1 MTNGSTTLAGIEI
14 PSTDPIFL
22 AVVAGIHIP
31 LGIVCVV
38 VGALAMLSKKQRGRH
53 STLGKVYFWS
63 LLALFGSATFLS
75 VMRWTE
81 DYHLFI
87 FGAVSFASASVGR
100 MALRRRWLRVHL
112 SGMGMS
118 YILLLVA
125 FYVDNGRQLPV
136 WKVLPAFSYWL
147 LPFAVGMPIIVW
159 ALLRHPVLNRDSKVL
174 RHHLLGSACPKE
186 APPSLNIS

>member
-53 STLGKVYFWS
+53 STFGRVYYWS

-75 VMRWTE
+75 IMRWTE
-81 DYHLFI
+81 DYHLFV
-87 FGAVSFASASVGR
+87 FGAVSFASAWFGR
-100 MALRRRWLRVHL
+100 TGLRRGWRGRLRVHL
-112 SGMGMS
+112 TGMGLS

-136 WKVLPAFSYWL
+136 WKVLPAFTYWL

-159 ALLRHPVLNRDSKVL
+159 ALLGHPVLNRDSKVL
-174 RHHLLGSACPKE
+174 R
-186 APPSLNIS
+186 